1 MSSHSNTP
9 FPLSPFFW
17 VFGKMN
23 FSPTSVSSTMSFSRQ
38 PPYLIYIIDD
48 DKTNLEILSL
58 FLKKNGFR
66 VIAETEIVKGI
77 QEIFEVVPDLI
88 ILDILMPELNGFR
101 ACSILKKSPKTR
113 DIPIIFLTALKD
125 TEDKVK
131 GLELGAYDYITKPVQ
146 YPELLSRINSCLKIS
161 QLTKKLKAQNKRL
174 LAEVKA
180 RKEAEIQLKETEEKL
195 KTIINNSLQGM
206 VVVDLEG
213 KIIFINQQAE
223 KLFNRPRHSLLGE
236 TLGIPAELNTISEL
250 EIPRKKGEVITVEM
264 RAVPIIW
271 NSRGAYLISLID
283 ITERKKMEQ
292 ELRILYQASEQ
303 SPASIVITDVHGN
316 IQYVN
321 AKFEAISGYK
331 REEVIGKNPR
341 ILKSGYTSPEE
352 YKKLWQTITSGKEWR
367 GEFHNKR
374 KNGELYWERALISP
388 IFNSAGVITNY
399 VAIKEDITEQKK
411 QEIIL
416 KYQAIYDN
424 LTKIPNR
431 NYALQKIG
439 EILEEAREKKSSVGL
454 LFIDLDHFKEVNDTF
469 GHDYGDELLIQATE
483 RMKKA
488 LRSTDLIARMGGD
501 EFFVAIPMVTNP
513 LQLQI
518 IAEKIISVLSE
529 PFEILKKKV
538 NISASIGIAIFP
550 QDGEDLKQLIR
561 RADLAMYQAK
571 RNGRHQFQF
580 YHDELDDPDEEQSSW
595 EKNFFEAIHNNQLKF
610 LYQPVVDLATEKVV
624 SAEILVRWQHPK
636 VGLIYPE
643 EFIPPLEKN
652 GLIYVFEDY
661 LVSTLINDLRNWP
674 ILKTIPISIN
684 LSEYQL
690 KSRDTLKTIQEY
702 IGKNEIN
709 PGKLQ
714 FEIKEESLQKNIST
728 GSIIIRG
735 LDQLGIQ
742 LCLDD
747 FGQGTS
753 CISHLQKFPFKF
765 VKIAQN
771 CVGRIETDK
780 EIKTF
785 IQAIIAACKVLNV
798 RTIAKG
804 IEKEKQ
810 KEILRKIN
818 CDYGQGY
825 LFSHPLT
832 APDFASYLNGK
843 SKE

>member
-702 IGKNEIN
+702 IGKNQIN

>member
-9 FPLSPFFW
+9 FLLSPFFW

-213 KIIFINQQAE
+213 RIIFINQQAE
-223 KLFNRPRHSLLGE
+223 KLFNRPRHILLGE

-271 NSRGAYLISLID
+271 NSKGAYLISLID

-399 VAIKEDITEQKK
+399 VAVKEDITEQKK
-411 QEIIL
+411 QEILL

-431 NYALQKIG
+431 NYALQKIE
-439 EILEEAREKKSSVGL
+439 EILEKARETKSSVGL

-595 EKNFFEAIHNNQLKF
+595 EKNFFEAIHNNQFKF
-610 LYQPVVDLATEKVV
+610 LYQPVLDLATEKVV

-636 VGLIYPE
+636 LGLVYPE

-661 LVSTLINDLRNWP
+661 LVNTLINDLRNWP

-684 LSEYQL
+684 VSEYQL
-690 KSRDTLKTIQEY
+690 KSKETLKTIQEY
-702 IGKNEIN
+702 IRKNEIN
-709 PGKLQ
+709 PGGLQ
-714 FEIKEESLQKNIST
+714 FEIKEESLQKNIHT

-771 CVGRIETDK
+771 YVGRIETDR

-798 RTIAKG
+798 KTIAKG
-804 IEKEKQ
+804 IETEKQ

>member
-1 MSSHSNTP
+1 MSSPHLPPSGENR
-9 FPLSPFFW
+9 LH
-17 VFGKMN
+17 
-23 FSPTSVSSTMSFSRQ
+23 
-38 PPYLIYIIDD
+38 PYLIYIIDD
-48 DKTNLEILSL
+48 DRTNLEILSL

-66 VIAETEIVKGI
+66 VIAETEIIKGI
-77 QEIFEVVPDLI
+77 QEIFEVIPDLI
-88 ILDILMPELNGFR
+88 ILDIVMPELNGFR
-101 ACSILKKSPKTR
+101 ACSILKKSPKTK
-113 DIPIIFLTALKD
+113 DIPIIFLTALGD
-125 TEDKVK
+125 TEDKVR

-180 RKEAEIQLKETEEKL
+180 RKEAEIHLKETEERL

-223 KLFNRPRHSLLGE
+223 KLFNRPRHRLLGH

-250 EIPRKKGEVITVEM
+250 EIPRKEEIITVEM

-271 NSRGAYLISLID
+271 NGKGAYLISLID

-292 ELRILYQASEQ
+292 ELKILYQASEQ
-303 SPASIVITDVHGN
+303 SPASIVITDAQGN

-399 VAIKEDITEQKK
+399 VAVKEDITEQKK
-411 QEIIL
+411 QEILL

-431 NYALQKIG
+431 NYALQKV
-439 EILEEAREKKSSVGL
+439 EDILENAKETKTNVGL
-454 LFIDLDHFKEVNDTF
+454 MFIDLDHFKEVNDTF

-483 RMKKA
+483 RMKKI
-488 LRSTDLIARMGGD
+488 LRSTDLLARIGGD
-501 EFFVAIPMVTNP
+501 EFLLAVPMVISP

-571 RNGRHQFQF
+571 RSGRRQFQF
-580 YHDELDDPDEEQSSW
+580 YHDELEETDNGASSW
-595 EKNFFEAIHNNQLKF
+595 ERSFFEGIQNNQFKF
-610 LYQPVVDLATEKVV
+610 FYQPVIDLSTEKVV
-624 SAEILVRWQHPK
+624 SAEILVRWQHPRF
-636 VGLIYPE
+636 GLIYPE
-643 EFIPPLEKN
+643 EFISTLEKS
-652 GLIYVFEDY
+652 GLIYIFEEY
-661 LVSTLINDLRNWP
+661 LINTLVGDLKSWP
-674 ILKTIPISIN
+674 ILRTIPISIN
-684 LSEYQL
+684 ISEYQL
-690 KSRDTLKTIQEY
+690 KNQETLNTIHNC
-702 IGKNEIN
+702 IRKNQIN

-714 FEIKEESLQKNIST
+714 FEIKEQSIQKNPHAS
-728 GSIIIRG
+728 SIIIRG
-735 LDQLGIQ
+735 LNQLGID

-747 FGQGTS
+747 FGQGAF
-753 CISHLQKFPFKF
+753 CISNLHKFPFKS

-771 CVGRIETDK
+771 YVERIETEK
-780 EIKTF
+780 ETRLF
-785 IQAIIAACKVLNV
+785 IEAIIAACKVLNIK
-798 RTIAKG
+798 TIAKG
-804 IEKEKQ
+804 IETERQ
-810 KEILRKIN
+810 KEILQRIN
-818 CDYGQGY
+818 CNYGQGY
-825 LFSHPLT
+825 LFSYPLT
-832 APDFASYLNGK
+832 AADFATYLARE

>member
-580 YHDELDDPDEEQSSW
+580 YHDELDEPDEEQSSW

-674 ILKTIPISIN
+674 ILKTIPVSIN

>member
-1 MSSHSNTP
+1 M
-9 FPLSPFFW
+9 
-17 VFGKMN
+17 G
-23 FSPTSVSSTMSFSRQ
+23 
-38 PPYLIYIIDD
+38 
-48 DKTNLEILSL
+48 
-58 FLKKNGFR
+58 
-66 VIAETEIVKGI
+66 
-77 QEIFEVVPDLI
+77 
-88 ILDILMPELNGFR
+88 
-101 ACSILKKSPKTR
+101 
-113 DIPIIFLTALKD
+113 
-125 TEDKVK
+125 
-131 GLELGAYDYITKPVQ
+131 
-146 YPELLSRINSCLKIS
+146 
-161 QLTKKLKAQNKRL
+161 
-174 LAEVKA
+174 
-180 RKEAEIQLKETEEKL
+180 EK
-195 KTIINNSLQGM
+195 
-206 VVVDLEG
+206 
-213 KIIFINQQAE
+213 
-223 KLFNRPRHSLLGE
+223 
-236 TLGIPAELNTISEL
+236 
-250 EIPRKKGEVITVEM
+250 
-264 RAVPIIW
+264 
-271 NSRGAYLISLID
+271 
-283 ITERKKMEQ
+283 
-292 ELRILYQASEQ
+292 
-303 SPASIVITDVHGN
+303 
-316 IQYVN
+316 
-321 AKFEAISGYK
+321 
-331 REEVIGKNPR
+331 
-341 ILKSGYTSPEE
+341 
-352 YKKLWQTITSGKEWR
+352 
-367 GEFHNKR
+367 
-374 KNGELYWERALISP
+374 
-388 IFNSAGVITNY
+388 
-399 VAIKEDITEQKK
+399 
-411 QEIIL
+411 
-416 KYQAIYDN
+416 
-424 LTKIPNR
+424 
-431 NYALQKIG
+431 
-439 EILEEAREKKSSVGL
+439 
-454 LFIDLDHFKEVNDTF
+454 
-469 GHDYGDELLIQATE
+469 
-483 RMKKA
+483 
-488 LRSTDLIARMGGD
+488 
-501 EFFVAIPMVTNP
+501 
-513 LQLQI
+513 
-518 IAEKIISVLSE
+518 
-529 PFEILKKKV
+529 
-538 NISASIGIAIFP
+538 
-550 QDGEDLKQLIR
+550 
-561 RADLAMYQAK
+561 
-571 RNGRHQFQF
+571 
-580 YHDELDDPDEEQSSW
+580 
-595 EKNFFEAIHNNQLKF
+595 FFEAIHNNQLKF

-702 IGKNEIN
+702 IGKNQIN